1 MVVNGQ
7 SMTGG
12 QLSTLPWPSP
22 ETFRL
27 SLVLGMARAAGKG
40 MGCRR
45 ARGRTDIEP
54 RHPANIMANEEAPR
68 VDYVPPAVP
77 PQKKDL
83 GSTRD
88 AESGKKC

>member
-7 SMTGG
+7 SMTDG

-40 MGCRR
+40 TGCRR
-45 ARGRTDIEP
+45 ARGRKDIEP
-54 RHPANIMANEEAPR
+54 RHPANIIANEEAPL
-68 VDYVPPAVP
+68 VDCVSLAVP
-77 PQKKDL
+77 PQKEGL

-88 AESGKKC
+88 AESGKK

>member
-40 MGCRR
+40 TGCRR

-54 RHPANIMANEEAPR
+54 RHPANIMTNEEAPR
-68 VDYVPPAVP
+68 VDCVPPAVP
-77 PQKKDL
+77 PQKKGL